1 MVLMSVLPARFF
13 CTYIQQNEDLEEFG
27 VYWDLWF
34 KISIYLSKNAS
45 LERSNFDSQVSGFT
59 AHGGEDLTNEDKL
72 EILRQRLKKQEADID
87 IIIE

>member
-1 MVLMSVLPARFF
+1 
-13 CTYIQQNEDLEEFG
+13 
-27 VYWDLWF
+27 
-34 KISIYLSKNAS
+34 
-45 LERSNFDSQVSGFT
+45 VSGFT